1 MAKINKNKN
10 KNEVLLEAKGL
21 YKSYTQTS
29 GFFVRKQRVI
39 KALNNVSLFIKPGE
53 TLAIV
58 GESGSGKSTLA
69 RCLLQLQAFEQGE
82 LFFKGKNLTSL
93 DEKDKKHLKRHI
105 QMVFQDP
112 YASLNPRMKIEE
124 ILEEGLVIHDLGN
137 KKVRQTKVRSMIKK
151 VGLTVADL
159 QKYPHQF
166 SGGQRQRIGI
176 ARALI
181 VEPELVICDEP
192 VSALD
197 VSIQAQI
204 LLLLKDLQKE
214 LGLSYLFIS
223 HDLRVVRHMADRIVV
238 MHQGKIVE
246 LGLTKSIYEKPK
258 ANYTRELLN
267 AIPGKHFKFKVS

>member
-1 MAKINKNKN
+1 MAKIN
-10 KNEVLLEAKGL
+10 KNEVLLEAKNL
-21 YKSYTQTS
+21 YKTYTQTS

-69 RCLLQLQAFEQGE
+69 RCLLQLLSFDQGE

-93 DEKDKKHLKRHI
+93 DVKDKKHLKRHI

-124 ILEEGLVIHDLGN
+124 ILEEGLVIHDLGD

-151 VGLTVADL
+151 VGLTVPDL

-246 LGLTKSIYEKPK
+246 QGLTKSIYEKPK

>member
-1 MAKINKNKN
+1 MAEKIDKH
-10 KNEVLLEAKGL
+10 ETLLEAKGL
-21 YKSYTQTS
+21 YKTYTQTS
-29 GFFVRKQRVI
+29 GFFVKKTRTI
-39 KALNNVSLFIKPGE
+39 KALNNVSLSIKKGE

-69 RCLLQLQAFEQGE
+69 RSLLQLQAIDQGE
-82 LFFKGKNLTSL
+82 LRFKGRDMTSL
-93 DEKDKKHLKRHI
+93 NKMDGKTLKRSI

-124 ILEEGLVIHDLGN
+124 ILEEGLMIHGLGH
-137 KKVRQTKVRSMIKK
+137 KKTRQLKVRDMIKK
-151 VGLTVADL
+151 VGLNVADL
-159 QKYPHQF
+159 NKYPHQF

-223 HDLRVVRHMADRIVV
+223 HDLRVVRHMADKIVV

-246 LGLTKSIYEKPK
+246 QGSVKSIYEKPK

>member
-1 MAKINKNKN
+1 MAKII

-21 YKSYTQTS
+21 YKTYTQTS
-29 GFFVRKQRVI
+29 GFFVKKQRVI
-39 KALNNVSLFIKPGE
+39 KALNNVSLSIKKGE

-69 RCLLQLQAFEQGE
+69 RCLLQLLSLDQGE
-82 LFFKGKNLTSL
+82 LFFKGKNLNSL
-93 DEKDKKHLKRHI
+93 DVEGKKYLKRHI

-112 YASLNPRMKIEE
+112 YASLNPRMKIAE
-124 ILEEGLVIHDLGN
+124 ILEEGLLIHDLGN
-137 KKVRQTKVRSMIKK
+137 KIVRDKKMRDMIKK
-151 VGLTVADL
+151 VGLEVSDL
-159 QKYPHQF
+159 NKYPHQF

-223 HDLRVVRHMADRIVV
+223 HDLRVVRHMADNIAV

-246 LGLTKSIYEKPK
+246 QGSIKGIYEKPK
-258 ANYTRELLN
+258 AHYTRELLN
-267 AIPGKHFKFKVS
+267 AIPGNHFKFKVS

>member
-1 MAKINKNKN
+1 MAKIN

-21 YKSYTQTS
+21 YKTYTQTS

-39 KALNNVSLFIKPGE
+39 QALNNVSLSIKPGE

-69 RCLLQLQAFEQGE
+69 RCLLQLLSFDQGE

-93 DEKDKKHLKRHI
+93 DVKDKKHLKRHI

-137 KKVRQTKVRSMIKK
+137 KKLRQTKVRSMIKK
-151 VGLTVADL
+151 VGLSVADL
-159 QKYPHQF
+159 KKYPHQF

-246 LGLTKSIYEKPK
+246 QGFTKSIYEKPK

>member
-1 MAKINKNKN
+1 MAKMF
-10 KNEVLLEAKGL
+10 KNEVLLEATGL
-21 YKSYTQTS
+21 YKTYTQTS
-29 GFFVRKQRVI
+29 GFFVKKQRVI
-39 KALNNVSLFIKPGE
+39 KALNNVSLSIKKGE

-69 RCLLQLQAFEQGE
+69 RCLLQLLSLDQGE
-82 LFFKGKNLTSL
+82 LFFKGKNLNSL
-93 DEKDKKHLKRHI
+93 DVKDKKYLKRHI

-112 YASLNPRMKIEE
+112 YASLNPRMKISE
-124 ILEEGLVIHDLGN
+124 ILEEGLLIHDLGDKFSRD
-137 KKVRQTKVRSMIKK
+137 KKMRDMIKK
-151 VGLTVADL
+151 VGLEVSDL
-159 QKYPHQF
+159 NKYPHQF

-223 HDLRVVRHMADRIVV
+223 HDLRVVRHMADSIAV

-246 LGLTKSIYEKPK
+246 QGSIKGIYEKPK

-267 AIPGKHFKFKVS
+267 AIPGNHFKFKVS

>member
-1 MAKINKNKN
+1 MTSKNIE
-10 KNEVLLEAKGL
+10 NEILLEAKGF
-21 YKSYTQTS
+21 YKTYTQTS
-29 GFFVRKQRVI
+29 GFFVRRQRTI
-39 KALNNVSLFIKPGE
+39 KALNNVSLSIKKGE

-69 RCLLQLQAFEQGE
+69 RCLLQLLSLDQGE
-82 LFFKGKNLTSL
+82 IFFKGKNLKSL
-93 DEKDKKHLKRHI
+93 KLKDKKHLKRHI

-112 YASLNPRMKIEE
+112 YASLNPRMKIAE
-124 ILEEGLVIHDLGN
+124 ILEEGLLIHDLGDKISRD
-137 KKVRQTKVRSMIKK
+137 KKIRDMIKK
-151 VGLTVADL
+151 VGLSVNDL
-159 QKYPHQF
+159 TKYPHQF

-204 LLLLKDLQKE
+204 LLLLKELQKE
-214 LGLSYLFIS
+214 FNLSYLFIS
-223 HDLRVVRHMADRIVV
+223 HDLRVVRHMADRMLV

-246 LGLTKSIYEKPK
+246 QGSTKVIYEKPK

>member
-1 MAKINKNKN
+1 MAKINKNS
-10 KNEVLLEAKGL
+10 VLLEAKGL
-21 YKSYTQTS
+21 YKTYTQTS
-29 GFFVRKQRVI
+29 GFFVKKQRII
-39 KALNNVSLFIKPGE
+39 KALNNVSLSIKKGE

-69 RCLLQLQAFEQGE
+69 RCLLQLLSLDQGE
-82 LFFKGKNLTSL
+82 LFFKGKNLNSL
-93 DEKDKKHLKRHI
+93 DVEGKKYLKRHI

-112 YASLNPRMKIEE
+112 YASLNPRMKIAE
-124 ILEEGLVIHDLGN
+124 ILEEGLLIHDLGDKFSRD
-137 KKVRQTKVRSMIKK
+137 KKMRDMIKK
-151 VGLTVADL
+151 VGLEVSDL
-159 QKYPHQF
+159 NKYPHQF

-223 HDLRVVRHMADRIVV
+223 HDLRVVRHMADSIAV

-246 LGLTKSIYEKPK
+246 QGSIKGIYEKPK

-267 AIPGKHFKFKVS
+267 AIPGNHFKFKVS

>member
-1 MAKINKNKN
+1 MTSKNI
-10 KNEVLLEAKGL
+10 KNEMLLEAKGL
-21 YKSYTQTS
+21 YKTYTQTS
-29 GFFVRKQRVI
+29 GFFVRRQRII
-39 KALNNVSLFIKPGE
+39 KALNNVSLSIKKGE

-69 RCLLQLQAFEQGE
+69 RCLLQLLSLDEGE
-82 LFFKGKNLTSL
+82 LFFKGKNLKTL
-93 DEKDKKHLKRHI
+93 KIEDKKDLKRHI

-112 YASLNPRMKIEE
+112 YASLNPRMKIGE
-124 ILEEGLVIHDLGN
+124 ILEEGLLIHGLGDKN
-137 KKVRQTKVRSMIKK
+137 ARQRKIRDMIKK
-151 VGLTVADL
+151 VGLEVADL
-159 QKYPHQF
+159 TKYPHQF

-204 LLLLKDLQKE
+204 LLLLKELQKE
-214 LGLSYLFIS
+214 LDLSYLFIS
-223 HDLRVVRHMADRIVV
+223 HDLRVVRHMADSIAV

-246 LGLTKSIYEKPK
+246 QGSIKGIYEKPK

-267 AIPGKHFKFKVS
+267 AIPGKHFNFKIS

>member
-1 MAKINKNKN
+1 MASKNI
-10 KNEVLLEAKGL
+10 KNEMLLEAKGL
-21 YKSYTQTS
+21 YKTYTQTS
-29 GFFVRKQRVI
+29 GFFVRRQRTI
-39 KALNNVSLFIKPGE
+39 KALNNVSLSIKKGE
-53 TLAIV
+53 TLAVV

-69 RCLLQLQAFEQGE
+69 RCLLQLLSLDEGE
-82 LFFKGKNLTSL
+82 LFFKGKNLKTL
-93 DEKDKKHLKRHI
+93 KIEDKKDLKRQI

-112 YASLNPRMKIEE
+112 YASLNPRMKIGE
-124 ILEEGLVIHDLGN
+124 ILEEGLLIHGLGN
-137 KKVRQTKVRSMIKK
+137 KTSRDRKIRDMIKK
-151 VGLTVADL
+151 VGLEVADL
-159 QKYPHQF
+159 TKYPHQF

-204 LLLLKDLQKE
+204 LLLLKELQKE

-223 HDLRVVRHMADRIVV
+223 HDLRVVRHMADKIVV
-238 MHQGKIVE
+238 MHHGKIVE
-246 LGLTKSIYEKPK
+246 QGSVKSIYEKPK

>member
-1 MAKINKNKN
+1 MAKIN
-10 KNEVLLEAKGL
+10 KNEVLLEARGL
-21 YKSYTQTS
+21 YKTYTQTS
-29 GFFVRKQRVI
+29 GFFVKKQRII
-39 KALNNVSLFIKPGE
+39 KALNNVSLSIKKGE

-69 RCLLQLQAFEQGE
+69 RCLLQLLSLDQGE
-82 LFFKGKNLTSL
+82 LFFKGKNLNSL
-93 DEKDKKHLKRHI
+93 DAEGKKYLKRHI

-112 YASLNPRMKIEE
+112 YASLNPRMKISE
-124 ILEEGLVIHDLGN
+124 ILEEGLLIHDLGDKFSRD
-137 KKVRQTKVRSMIKK
+137 KKMRDMIKK
-151 VGLTVADL
+151 VGLEVSDL
-159 QKYPHQF
+159 NKYPHQF

-223 HDLRVVRHMADRIVV
+223 HDLRVVRHMADSIAV

-246 LGLTKSIYEKPK
+246 QGSIKGIYEKPK

-267 AIPGKHFKFKVS
+267 AIPGNHFKFKVS

>member
-1 MAKINKNKN
+1 MAKML
-10 KNEVLLEAKGL
+10 KNEVLLEAKSL
-21 YKSYTQTS
+21 YKTYTQTS
-29 GFFVRKQRVI
+29 GFFVKKQRVI
-39 KALNNVSLFIKPGE
+39 KALNNISLSIKKGE

-69 RCLLQLQAFEQGE
+69 RCLLQLLSLDQGE

-93 DEKDKKHLKRHI
+93 DAEGKKYLKRHI
-105 QMVFQDP
+105 QMIFQDP
-112 YASLNPRMKIEE
+112 YASLNPRMKIAE
-124 ILEEGLVIHDLGN
+124 ILEEGLLIHDLGN
-137 KKVRQTKVRSMIKK
+137 KIARDKKMRDMIKK
-151 VGLTVADL
+151 VGLEVSDL
-159 QKYPHQF
+159 NKYPHQF

-223 HDLRVVRHMADRIVV
+223 HDLRVVRHMADNIAV

-246 LGLTKSIYEKPK
+246 QGSIKGIYEKPK
-258 ANYTRELLN
+258 AHYTRQLLN
-267 AIPGKHFKFKVS
+267 AIPGNHFKFKVS

>member
-1 MAKINKNKN
+1 MTVKSIKNGA
-10 KNEVLLEAKGL
+10 LLEAKDL
-21 YKSYTQTS
+21 CKTYTQTS
-29 GFFVRKQRVI
+29 GFFVRKQRTI
-39 KALNNVSLFIKPGE
+39 KALNNVSLSIKKGE
-53 TLAIV
+53 TLAVV

-69 RCLLQLQAFEQGE
+69 RCLLQLQAIDQGE
-82 LFFKGKNLTSL
+82 VFFKGRNISSLNNL
-93 DEKDKKHLKRHI
+93 DKKSLKRNI

-112 YASLNPRMKIEE
+112 YASLDPRMRIGD
-124 ILEEGLVIHDLGN
+124 ILEEGLLIHALGN
-137 KKVRQTKVRSMIKK
+137 QKTRNKKIRDMVKK
-151 VGLTVADL
+151 VGLSVTDL
-159 QKYPHQF
+159 MKYPHQF

-214 LGLSYLFIS
+214 FHLSYLFIS
-223 HDLRVVRHMADRIVV
+223 HDLRVVRHMADEIVV

-246 LGLTKSIYEKPK
+246 RGYVKQVYEKPK

-267 AIPGKHFKFKVS
+267 AIPGNHFKFKLRK

>member
-1 MAKINKNKN
+1 MAKML

-21 YKSYTQTS
+21 YKTYTQTS
-29 GFFVRKQRVI
+29 GFFVKKQRVI
-39 KALNNVSLFIKPGE
+39 KALNNVSVSIKKGE

-69 RCLLQLQAFEQGE
+69 RCLLQLLSLDQGE
-82 LFFKGKNLTSL
+82 LFFKGKNLNSL
-93 DEKDKKHLKRHI
+93 DVKDKKYLKRHI

-112 YASLNPRMKIEE
+112 YASLNPRMKIAE
-124 ILEEGLVIHDLGN
+124 ILEEGLLIHDLGHKIVRD
-137 KKVRQTKVRSMIKK
+137 KKMRDMIKK
-151 VGLTVADL
+151 VGLEVSDL
-159 QKYPHQF
+159 NKYPHQF

-223 HDLRVVRHMADRIVV
+223 HDLRVVRHMADNIAV

-246 LGLTKSIYEKPK
+246 QGSIKGIYEKPK

-267 AIPGKHFKFKVS
+267 AIPGNHFKFKVS

>member
-1 MAKINKNKN
+1 MAKIV
-10 KNEVLLEAKGL
+10 KNEVLLEATGL
-21 YKSYTQTS
+21 YKTYTQTS
-29 GFFVRKQRVI
+29 GFFVRKQRTI
-39 KALNNVSLFIKPGE
+39 RALNNVSLSIKKGE

-69 RCLLQLQAFEQGE
+69 RCLLQLLSLDQGE

-93 DEKDKKHLKRHI
+93 DVEAKKYLKRHI

-112 YASLNPRMKIEE
+112 YASLNPRMKISE
-124 ILEEGLVIHDLGN
+124 ILEEGLLIHDLGN
-137 KKVRQTKVRSMIKK
+137 KIARDKKMRDMIKK
-151 VGLTVADL
+151 VGLEVSDL
-159 QKYPHQF
+159 NKYPHQF

-204 LLLLKDLQKE
+204 LLLLKELQKE

-223 HDLRVVRHMADRIVV
+223 HDLRVVRHMADSIAV

-246 LGLTKSIYEKPK
+246 QGSIKGIYEKPK

-267 AIPGKHFKFKVS
+267 AIPGNHFKFKVS

>member
-1 MAKINKNKN
+1 MISKNM
-10 KNEVLLEAKGL
+10 KNEVLLEAKNL
-21 YKSYTQTS
+21 YKTYTQTS
-29 GFFVRKQRVI
+29 GFFVRRQRII
-39 KALNNVSLFIKPGE
+39 KALNNVSLSIKKGE

-69 RCLLQLQAFEQGE
+69 RCLLQLLSLDEGE
-82 LFFKGKNLTSL
+82 LFFKGKNLNNL
-93 DEKDKKHLKRHI
+93 NVKDKKDLKRQI

-112 YASLNPRMKIEE
+112 YASLNPRMKIGE
-124 ILEEGLVIHDLGN
+124 ILEEGLLIHGLGDKISRQ
-137 KKVRQTKVRSMIKK
+137 KKIRDMIKK
-151 VGLTVADL
+151 VGLEVADL
-159 QKYPHQF
+159 TKYPHQF

-204 LLLLKDLQKE
+204 LLLLKELQKE

-223 HDLRVVRHMADRIVV
+223 HDLRVVRHMADNIVV

-246 LGLTKSIYEKPK
+246 QGSVKSIYEKPK

-267 AIPGKHFKFKVS
+267 AIPGNHFKFKVS

>member
-1 MAKINKNKN
+1 MAKINKNA
-10 KNEVLLEAKGL
+10 VLLEAKGL
-21 YKSYTQTS
+21 YKTYTQTS
-29 GFFVRKQRVI
+29 GFFVKKQRII
-39 KALNNVSLFIKPGE
+39 KALNNVSLSIKKGE

-69 RCLLQLQAFEQGE
+69 RCLLQLLSLDQGE
-82 LFFKGKNLTSL
+82 LFFKGKNLNSL
-93 DEKDKKHLKRHI
+93 DIEGKKYLKRHI

-112 YASLNPRMKIEE
+112 YASLNPRMKISE
-124 ILEEGLVIHDLGN
+124 ILEEGLLIHDLGDKFSRD
-137 KKVRQTKVRSMIKK
+137 KKMRDMIKK
-151 VGLTVADL
+151 VGLEVSDL
-159 QKYPHQF
+159 NKYPHQF

-223 HDLRVVRHMADRIVV
+223 HDLRVVRHMADSIAV

-246 LGLTKSIYEKPK
+246 QGSIKGIYEKPK

-267 AIPGKHFKFKVS
+267 AIPGNHFKFKVS

>member
-1 MAKINKNKN
+1 MAKKIDKY
-10 KNEVLLEAKGL
+10 EILQEAKGL
-21 YKSYTQTS
+21 YKTYTQTS
-29 GFFVRKQRVI
+29 GFFVRKTRTI
-39 KALNNVSLFIKPGE
+39 KALNNVSLRIMKGQ
-53 TLAIV
+53 TLAVV

-69 RCLLQLQAFEQGE
+69 RSLLQLQSIDQGE
-82 LFFKGKNLTSL
+82 LLFKGLNVMSL
-93 DEKDKKHLKRHI
+93 NKMDGKALKRNI

-124 ILEEGLVIHDLGN
+124 ILEEGLEIHHLGN
-137 KKVRQTKVRSMIKK
+137 KKTRQLKVRDMIKK
-151 VGLTVADL
+151 VGLNVADL
-159 QKYPHQF
+159 NKYPHQF

-204 LLLLKDLQKE
+204 LLLLKDLQRE
-214 LGLSYLFIS
+214 FNLSYLFIS
-223 HDLRVVRHMADRIVV
+223 HDLRVVRHMADEIIV

-246 LGLTKSIYEKPK
+246 QGQTKQVYEKPK

-267 AIPGKHFKFKVS
+267 AIPGKHFNFKVS

>member
-1 MAKINKNKN
+1 MMIKNI
-10 KNEVLLEAKGL
+10 KNEMLLKAKSL
-21 YKSYTQTS
+21 YKTYTQTS
-29 GFFVRKQRVI
+29 GFFVRRQRVI
-39 KALNNVSLFIKPGE
+39 KALNNVSLSIKKGE

-69 RCLLQLQAFEQGE
+69 RCLLQLLSLDQGE
-82 LFFKGKNLTSL
+82 IYFKGKNLTSL
-93 DEKDKKHLKRHI
+93 KLEDKKHLKRHI

-112 YASLNPRMKIEE
+112 YASLNPRMKIGE
-124 ILEEGLVIHDLGN
+124 ILEEGLLIHGLGN
-137 KKVRQTKVRSMIKK
+137 KISRDKKIRDMIKK

-159 QKYPHQF
+159 TKYPHQF

-204 LLLLKDLQKE
+204 LSLLKALQKE

-246 LGLTKSIYEKPK
+246 QGPTKDIYEKPK

>member
-1 MAKINKNKN
+1 MAKML
-10 KNEVLLEAKGL
+10 KNEVLLEATGL
-21 YKSYTQTS
+21 YKTYTQTS
-29 GFFVRKQRVI
+29 GFFVKKQRVI
-39 KALNNVSLFIKPGE
+39 KALNNVSLSIKKGE

-69 RCLLQLQAFEQGE
+69 RCLLQLLSLDQGE
-82 LFFKGKNLTSL
+82 LFFKGKNLNSL
-93 DEKDKKHLKRHI
+93 DVEGKKYLKRHI

-112 YASLNPRMKIEE
+112 YASLNPRMKIAE
-124 ILEEGLVIHDLGN
+124 ILEEGLLIHDLGN
-137 KKVRQTKVRSMIKK
+137 KIVRDKKMRDMIKK
-151 VGLTVADL
+151 VGLDVSDL
-159 QKYPHQF
+159 NKYPHQF

-204 LLLLKDLQKE
+204 LLLLKELQKE

-223 HDLRVVRHMADRIVV
+223 HDLRVVRHMADSIAV

-246 LGLTKSIYEKPK
+246 QGSVKGIYEKPK

-267 AIPGKHFKFKVS
+267 AIPGNHFKFKVS

>member
-1 MAKINKNKN
+1 MAKIN
-10 KNEVLLEAKGL
+10 KNEVLLEARGL
-21 YKSYTQTS
+21 YKTYTQTS
-29 GFFVRKQRVI
+29 GFFVKKQRII
-39 KALNNVSLFIKPGE
+39 KALNNVSLSIKKGE

-69 RCLLQLQAFEQGE
+69 RCLLQLLSLDQGE
-82 LFFKGKNLTSL
+82 LFFKGKNLTAL
-93 DEKDKKHLKRHI
+93 DVEGKKYLKRHI

-112 YASLNPRMKIEE
+112 YASLNPRMKISE
-124 ILEEGLVIHDLGN
+124 ILEEGLLIHDLGN
-137 KKVRQTKVRSMIKK
+137 KIVRDKKMRDMIKK
-151 VGLTVADL
+151 VGLEVSDL
-159 QKYPHQF
+159 NKYPHQF

-181 VEPELVICDEP
+181 VEPELIICDEP

-223 HDLRVVRHMADRIVV
+223 HDLRVVRHMADNIAV

-246 LGLTKSIYEKPK
+246 QGSIKGIYEKPK
-258 ANYTRELLN
+258 AHYTRELLN
-267 AIPGKHFKFKVS
+267 AIPGNHFKFKVS

>member
-1 MAKINKNKN
+1 MAKINKNT
-10 KNEVLLEAKGL
+10 VLLEAKGL
-21 YKSYTQTS
+21 YKTYTQTS
-29 GFFVRKQRVI
+29 GFFVKKQRII
-39 KALNNVSLFIKPGE
+39 KALNNVSLSIKKGE

-69 RCLLQLQAFEQGE
+69 RCLLQLLSLDQGE
-82 LFFKGKNLTSL
+82 LFFKGKNLNSL
-93 DEKDKKHLKRHI
+93 DVKDKKYLKRHI
-105 QMVFQDP
+105 QMIFQDP
-112 YASLNPRMKIEE
+112 YASLNPRMKISE
-124 ILEEGLVIHDLGN
+124 ILEEGLLIHDLGDKFSRD
-137 KKVRQTKVRSMIKK
+137 KKMRDMIKK
-151 VGLTVADL
+151 VGLEVSDL
-159 QKYPHQF
+159 NKYPHQF

-204 LLLLKDLQKE
+204 LLLLKNLQKE

-223 HDLRVVRHMADRIVV
+223 HDLRVVRHMADSIAV

-246 LGLTKSIYEKPK
+246 QGSIKGIYEKPK

-267 AIPGKHFKFKVS
+267 AIPGNHFKFKVS

>member
-1 MAKINKNKN
+1 MTSKIM
-10 KNEVLLEAKGL
+10 KNEMLLEAKSL
-21 YKSYTQTS
+21 YKTYTQTS
-29 GFFVRKQRVI
+29 GFFVRKQRII
-39 KALNNVSLFIKPGE
+39 KALNNVSLSIKKGE

-69 RCLLQLQAFEQGE
+69 RCLLQLLSLNEGE
-82 LFFKGKNLTSL
+82 LFFKGKNLKTL
-93 DEKDKKHLKRHI
+93 NVKDKKDLKRQI

-112 YASLNPRMKIEE
+112 YASLNPRMRIGE
-124 ILEEGLVIHDLGN
+124 ILEEGLLIHGLGDKTSRE
-137 KKVRQTKVRSMIKK
+137 KKIRDMIKK
-151 VGLTVADL
+151 VGLEVSDL
-159 QKYPHQF
+159 TKYPHQF

-204 LLLLKDLQKE
+204 LLLLKELQKE

-246 LGLTKSIYEKPK
+246 QGSVKSIYEKPK
-258 ANYTRELLN
+258 AHYTRELLN
-267 AIPGKHFKFKVS
+267 AIPGKHFNFKVS

>member
-1 MAKINKNKN
+1 MAKKID
-10 KNEVLLEAKGL
+10 KNEMLLEVKGL
-21 YKSYTQTS
+21 YKTYTQTS
-29 GFFVRKQRVI
+29 GFFEKKQRII
-39 KALNNVSLFIKPGE
+39 KALNNVSLSIKKGQ
-53 TLAIV
+53 TLAVV
-58 GESGSGKSTLA
+58 GESGSGKSSLA
-69 RCLLQLQAFEQGE
+69 RCLLQLQAIDQGE
-82 LFFKGKNLTSL
+82 LFFKGQNMTSL
-93 DEKDKKHLKRHI
+93 NKLDSKSLKRDI

-124 ILEEGLVIHDLGN
+124 ILEEGLVIHELGN
-137 KKVRQTKVRSMIKK
+137 KKARQVKVRDMIKK
-151 VGLTVADL
+151 VGLSVADL
-159 QKYPHQF
+159 NKYPHQF

-181 VEPELVICDEP
+181 VEPQLVICDEP

-214 LGLSYLFIS
+214 FNLSYLFIS
-223 HDLRVVRHMADRIVV
+223 HDLRVVRHMADEMIV

-246 LGLTKSIYEKPK
+246 QGPTKGIYEKPK

-267 AIPGKHFKFKVS
+267 AIPGKHFNFKVS

>member
-1 MAKINKNKN
+1 MISKNM

-21 YKSYTQTS
+21 FKTYTQTS
-29 GFFVRKQRVI
+29 GFFVRRQRTI
-39 KALNNVSLFIKPGE
+39 QALNNISLSIKKGE

-69 RCLLQLQAFEQGE
+69 RCLLQLLSLDQGE
-82 LFFKGKNLTSL
+82 LFFKGKNLKTL
-93 DEKDKKHLKRHI
+93 NVKDKKDLKRHI

-112 YASLNPRMKIEE
+112 YASLNPRMKIGE
-124 ILEEGLVIHDLGN
+124 ILEEGLLIHGLGDKRSRD
-137 KKVRQTKVRSMIKK
+137 KKIRDMIKK
-151 VGLTVADL
+151 VGLEVADVN
-159 QKYPHQF
+159 KYPHQF

-181 VEPELVICDEP
+181 VDPKLVICDEP

-204 LLLLKDLQKE
+204 LLLLKELQKE

-223 HDLRVVRHMADRIVV
+223 HDLRVVRHMADHIVV

-246 LGLTKSIYEKPK
+246 QGSVKNIYEKPK
-258 ANYTRELLN
+258 AHYTRELLN
-267 AIPGKHFKFKVS
+267 AIPGKYFNFKVS

>member
-1 MAKINKNKN
+1 MAKIK

-21 YKSYTQTS
+21 YKTYTQTS
-29 GFFVRKQRVI
+29 GFFVRKQRTI
-39 KALNNVSLFIKPGE
+39 KALNNVSLSIKKGE

-69 RCLLQLQAFEQGE
+69 RCLLQLLSLDQGE
-82 LFFKGKNLTSL
+82 LFFKGKNLTTL
-93 DEKDKKHLKRHI
+93 DVEGKKYLKRHI

-112 YASLNPRMKIEE
+112 YASLNPRMKISE
-124 ILEEGLVIHDLGN
+124 ILEEGLLIHDLGN
-137 KKVRQTKVRSMIKK
+137 KIVRDKKMRDMIKK
-151 VGLTVADL
+151 VGLEASDL
-159 QKYPHQF
+159 NKYPHQF

-204 LLLLKDLQKE
+204 LLLLKELQKE

-223 HDLRVVRHMADRIVV
+223 HDLRVVRHMADSIAV

-246 LGLTKSIYEKPK
+246 QGSIKGIYEKPK

-267 AIPGKHFKFKVS
+267 AIPGNHFKFKVS

>member
-1 MAKINKNKN
+1 MSLSIK
-10 KNEVLLEAKGL
+10 KG
-21 YKSYTQTS
+21 Q
-29 GFFVRKQRVI
+29 
-39 KALNNVSLFIKPGE
+39 
-53 TLAIV
+53 TLAVV

-69 RCLLQLQAFEQGE
+69 RSLLQLQAIDEGS
-82 LFFKGKNLTSL
+82 LRFKGHDMTSL
-93 DEKDKKHLKRHI
+93 NKLDSKALKRSI

-137 KKVRQTKVRSMIKK
+137 KKTRQLKVRDMIKK
-151 VGLTVADL
+151 VGLKVTDL
-159 QKYPHQF
+159 NKYPHQF

-204 LLLLKDLQKE
+204 LLLLKELQKE
-214 LGLSYLFIS
+214 FNLSYLFIS
-223 HDLRVVRHMADRIVV
+223 HDLRVVRHMADEIIV
-238 MHQGKIVE
+238 MHQGRIVE
-246 LGLTKSIYEKPK
+246 QGQTKKVYEKPK

-267 AIPGKHFKFKVS
+267 AIPGKHFKFKLS

>member
-1 MAKINKNKN
+1 
-10 KNEVLLEAKGL
+10 
-21 YKSYTQTS
+21 
-29 GFFVRKQRVI
+29 
-39 KALNNVSLFIKPGE
+39 
-53 TLAIV
+53 
-58 GESGSGKSTLA
+58 
-69 RCLLQLQAFEQGE
+69 
-82 LFFKGKNLTSL
+82 
-93 DEKDKKHLKRHI
+93 
-105 QMVFQDP
+105 MVFQDP
-112 YASLNPRMKIEE
+112 YASLNPRMKIGE
-124 ILEEGLVIHDLGN
+124 ILEEGLLIHGLGN
-137 KKVRQTKVRSMIKK
+137 KTSRDKKIRDMIKK
-151 VGLTVADL
+151 VGLEVADL
-159 QKYPHQF
+159 TKYPHQF

-204 LLLLKDLQKE
+204 LLLLKELQKE

-223 HDLRVVRHMADRIVV
+223 HDLRVVRHMADNIVV

-246 LGLTKSIYEKPK
+246 QGSVKSIYEKPK

>member
-1 MAKINKNKN
+1 MAKNI

-21 YKSYTQTS
+21 YKTYTQTS
-29 GFFVRKQRVI
+29 GFFVRKQRTI
-39 KALNNVSLFIKPGE
+39 KALNNVSLSIKKGE

-69 RCLLQLQAFEQGE
+69 RCLLQLLSLDQGK

-93 DEKDKKHLKRHI
+93 DVKEKKYLKRHI

-112 YASLNPRMKIEE
+112 YASLNPRMKIAE
-124 ILEEGLVIHDLGN
+124 ILEEGLLIHGLGN
-137 KKVRQTKVRSMIKK
+137 KISRNKKMRDMIKK
-151 VGLTVADL
+151 VGLEVSDL
-159 QKYPHQF
+159 NKYPHQF

-181 VEPELVICDEP
+181 LEPELVICDEP

-204 LLLLKDLQKE
+204 LLLLKELQKE

-223 HDLRVVRHMADRIVV
+223 HDLRVVRHMADSIAV

-246 LGLTKSIYEKPK
+246 QGSIKGIYEKPK

-267 AIPGKHFKFKVS
+267 AIPGNHFKFKVS

>member
-1 MAKINKNKN
+1 MTSKNIKH
-10 KNEVLLEAKGL
+10 EMLLEAKGL
-21 YKSYTQTS
+21 YKTYTQTS
-29 GFFVRKQRVI
+29 GFFVRRQRTI
-39 KALNNVSLFIKPGE
+39 KALNNVSLSIKKGE

-69 RCLLQLQAFEQGE
+69 RCLLQLLSLDQGE
-82 LFFKGKNLTSL
+82 LFFKGKNLKTL
-93 DEKDKKHLKRHI
+93 KIEDKKDLKRQI

-112 YASLNPRMKIEE
+112 YASLNPRMKIGE
-124 ILEEGLVIHDLGN
+124 ILEEGLLIHGLGN
-137 KKVRQTKVRSMIKK
+137 KISRDKKIRDMIKK
-151 VGLTVADL
+151 VGLEVADL
-159 QKYPHQF
+159 TKYPHQF

-204 LLLLKDLQKE
+204 LLLLKELQKE

-223 HDLRVVRHMADRIVV
+223 HDLRVVRHMADNIVV

-246 LGLTKSIYEKPK
+246 QGSVKSIYEKPK

-267 AIPGKHFKFKVS
+267 AIPGKHFNFKVS

>member
-1 MAKINKNKN
+1 MAKMN

-21 YKSYTQTS
+21 YKTYTQMS
-29 GFFVRKQRVI
+29 GFFVKKQRII
-39 KALNNVSLFIKPGE
+39 KALNNVSLSIKKGE

-69 RCLLQLQAFEQGE
+69 RCLLQLLSLDQGE
-82 LFFKGKNLTSL
+82 LFFKGKNLTTL
-93 DEKDKKHLKRHI
+93 DVEGKKYLKRHI

-112 YASLNPRMKIEE
+112 YASLNPRMKIAE
-124 ILEEGLVIHDLGN
+124 ILEEGLLIHDLGDKILRD
-137 KKVRQTKVRSMIKK
+137 KKMRDMIKK
-151 VGLTVADL
+151 VGLEVSDL
-159 QKYPHQF
+159 NKYPHQF

-238 MHQGKIVE
+238 MHQGKVVE
-246 LGLTKSIYEKPK
+246 QGLTKSIYEKPK
-258 ANYTRELLN
+258 ANYTRKLLN
-267 AIPGKHFKFKVS
+267 AIPGNHFKFKVS

>member
-1 MAKINKNKN
+1 MAKINTNT
-10 KNEVLLEAKGL
+10 VLLEAKGL
-21 YKSYTQTS
+21 YKTYTQTS
-29 GFFVRKQRVI
+29 GFFVKKQRII
-39 KALNNVSLFIKPGE
+39 KALNNVSLSIKKGE

-69 RCLLQLQAFEQGE
+69 RCLLQLLSLDQGE
-82 LFFKGKNLTSL
+82 LFFKGKNLNSL
-93 DEKDKKHLKRHI
+93 DVEGKKYLKRHI

-112 YASLNPRMKIEE
+112 YASLNPRMKISE
-124 ILEEGLVIHDLGN
+124 ILEEGLLIHDLGDKFLRD
-137 KKVRQTKVRSMIKK
+137 KKMREMIKK
-151 VGLTVADL
+151 VGLEVSDL
-159 QKYPHQF
+159 NKYPHQF

-204 LLLLKDLQKE
+204 LLLLKELQKE

-223 HDLRVVRHMADRIVV
+223 HDLRVVRHMADSIAV

-246 LGLTKSIYEKPK
+246 QGSIKGIYEKPK

-267 AIPGKHFKFKVS
+267 AIPGNHFKFKVS